1 MTSKNLSLTEKMK
14 NHRKYISRT
23 LWTSFIAL
31 PLMAAYYVLAL
42 IMMLSRASN
51 YARIYHQ
58 TPDVLYQEK
67 LRAVSRIMGMDQLGW
82 VLVGFVAFMFAFQ
95 GFSYMFSQSQLDFY
109 MSQPTTRRQRVTKNI
124 FNAVSTFLIIYILVE
139 ALGLIVAACYGAISG
154 PLLLMV
160 LLETL
165 RTIVFFLAI
174 YNLTVLA
181 MMLSGTIPMAVLLTM
196 FFGCISVVI
205 GGELFAFTRLF
216 FDTCSYNED
225 LNVIASP
232 IFDRATVMF
241 RFTELSQEK
250 DFLLNTESVMRFVD
264 VSFWHDLDTLI
275 VAVVS
280 LVLVGV
286 AARARKAEWAGKTIV
301 YRPFRW
307 LVKIVASIAVG
318 LGVGLLVREIYTIV
332 WNEKLY
338 LILFLCMLLA
348 TLASCVIAEIILS
361 GDIKAFAKGKGQTVI
376 ALALLTLVF
385 VIFKGDLIGYDSYVP
400 SAGRVESCCILSDY
414 DNGLS
419 LYLGQGDYFNNYQKN
434 YMFITNT
441 EDFLKLAKIGMKEM
455 NEAGARYRNN
465 EVYDKNA
472 WEFSIM
478 YRLKNGREVYR
489 RIMIPDDTDPALMDS
504 IFASKEYIEGSFHF
518 FNDEA
523 FRNED
528 KYNKKRDLTFTSC
541 NGAKTAKI
549 GSYDE
554 ISDALRKDLLEN
566 FGYTKLRDKLPVG
579 EIDYNISGDNY
590 GNLNFRIYDSYTNTI
605 ELLKKYGIYN
615 YCEITVDMIDSIK
628 IVNYLP
634 GMDPEEF
641 AEGEEWPD
649 VEPVEVTYES
659 KEDIERILEASVM
672 TEYYGKWYDYTK
684 FDDNKYSVQVNYD
697 GAPAE
702 GWLSYSFLKGQIPEF
717 VIRDTDN

>member
-1 MTSKNLSLTEKMK
+1 
-14 NHRKYISRT
+14 
-23 LWTSFIAL
+23 
-31 PLMAAYYVLAL
+31 
-42 IMMLSRASN
+42 
-51 YARIYHQ
+51 
-58 TPDVLYQEK
+58 
-67 LRAVSRIMGMDQLGW
+67 MGMDQVGW

-109 MSQPTTRRQRVTKNI
+109 MSQPTTRRQRVSKNI
-124 FNAVSTFLIIYILVE
+124 FNAVSTFLIIYLLVE
-139 ALGLIVAACYGAISG
+139 VVGLLVAAGFGAING

-165 RTIVFFLAI
+165 RTIVFFLAV

-196 FFGCISVVI
+196 FFGCISIVI
-205 GGELFAFTRLF
+205 GGELFGFKRMF
-216 FDTCSYNED
+216 FDTYSYLEN

-232 IFDRATVMF
+232 LFDRYSVMYK
-241 RFTELSQEK
+241 FTELAQEN
-250 DFLLNTESVMRFVD
+250 DFLLNCESVMRLVD
-264 VSFWHDLDTLI
+264 VSFYHDLDTFI

-280 LVLVGV
+280 LVLVGI

-307 LVKIVASIAVG
+307 IVKIVASVAVG
-318 LGVGLLVREIYTIV
+318 MGVGLIVREIYTVV

-338 LILFLCMLLA
+338 LILFACMLLA
-348 TLASCVIAEIILS
+348 TLASCVIAEIILQ
-361 GDIKAFAKGKGQTVI
+361 GDVKAFAKGKGQTVI
-376 ALALLTLVF
+376 AFALLALVF

-400 SAGRVESCCILSDY
+400 SAKRVESCCILDDY
-414 DNGLS
+414 NNGLS
-419 LYLGQGDYFNNYQKN
+419 LYPANRDVYDKYAEN

-455 NEAGARYRNN
+455 NEAGTRYRNG
-465 EVYDKNA
+465 EDYDIA
-472 WEFSIM
+472 GWEFSIM
-478 YRLKNGREVYR
+478 YRLKNGKEVYR
-489 RIMIPDDTDPALMDS
+489 KIMIPDDTDPALMDS
-504 IFASKEYIEGSFHF
+504 IFASREYIEGGFNF
-518 FNDEA
+518 FNDED
-523 FRNED
+523 FRIAD
-528 KYNKKRDLTFTSC
+528 KSNKRKELTFTSS
-541 NGAKTAKI
+541 NGSNTAKI
-549 GSYDE
+549 ASYDE
-554 ISDALRKDLLEN
+554 FSDALRKDLLESY
-566 FGYTKLRDKLPVG
+566 GYSKLRDKLPVG
-579 EIDYNISGDNY
+579 EIDYTINGECY
-590 GNLNFRIYDSYTNTI
+590 GNMNIRIYDSYANTI

-615 YCEITVDMIDSIK
+615 VQDITLDMISSIT

-641 AEGEEWPD
+641 KNSEDWPE

-672 TEYYGKWYDYTK
+672 TEYYGRWYDYSK
-684 FDDNKYSVQVNYD
+684 FDDTKYSVQVNYD